1 MQKVEIHVKGQINEK
16 WSGWFGGLAISHPD
30 SDATVLTGLVAD
42 QSALYGIISRLRDLG
57 LQLTSVGSEQIEE
70 DSNEYSE

>member
-42 QSALYGIISRLRDLG
+42 QSALYGIIFRLRDLG
-57 LQLTSVGSEQIEE
+57 LQLTSVSSEEV
-70 DSNEYSE
+70 NEKSHEQDQ